1 MKSILFLFAISCF
14 ANLYSQTSVS
24 PVECIAPFYHGVA
37 SGDPLSDRVIIWT
50 RITPQDF
57 GQTLVG
63 TYHMATDD
71 QFQNIVATGTYTT
84 DSTVDFTVKIDV
96 MGLQPNTCYYYQFE
110 HN

>member
-1 MKSILFLFAISCF
+1 MKSILFLFAISYF
-14 ANLYSQTSVS
+14 ATIYSQTSVS

-63 TYHMATDD
+63 NYHMATDD

-96 MGLQPNTCYYYQFE
+96 IGLQPNTFYYY
-110 HN
+110 